1 MCIRWKVLNFNIL
14 NGRAVCFAMHMSER
28 RVVITHRQQE
38 VKLAIV
44 SMLCNSLLRACTSIL
59 SLFSNYTN
67 SSAVLGPAFA
77 GRLGQAEAV
86 LKSRPGLLTIGS
98 RTWRTEVGLSRE
110 NLKFQSFDSD
120 M

>member
-1 MCIRWKVLNFNIL
+1 MCIRWKVFGLNFNIL

-67 SSAVLGPAFA
+67 SSAIL
-77 GRLGQAEAV
+77 Q
-86 LKSRPGLLTIGS
+86 LTIY
-98 RTWRTEVGLSRE
+98 V
-110 NLKFQSFDSD
+110 SFSLTPTLAEIQGRF
-120 M
+120 

>member
-1 MCIRWKVLNFNIL
+1 MCIGWKVFVLNFNIL
-14 NGRAVCFAMHMSER
+14 NGRAVCFAMHMCER

-67 SSAVLGPAFA
+67 SSAILQLTIYVSFSLTPLELKFRAGFRGNCSQVLGDP
-77 GRLGQAEAV
+77 
-86 LKSRPGLLTIGS
+86 LKSH
-98 RTWRTEVGLSRE
+98 
-110 NLKFQSFDSD
+110 
-120 M
+120 